1 MTSDY
6 SQYLQ
11 VAKDAAIKAGKKI
24 AEYYGKALNVT
35 HKSPEQ
41 PLTEADLAA
50 NMILK
55 EALLGNFSDV
65 GWLSEEDIDDTVRF
79 DKEFLWVVDPLDGT
93 RDFIN
98 RTPEFAV
105 SVGLVHK
112 KKPVVGVVYNPIS
125 KELFYAAKGTGAFC
139 NGKKITV
146 RKDSPGKRKLLA
158 SLSELKRGEWER
170 FKDQFEIKPT
180 GGCAYKMGKVATGVA
195 DGTFTLSPKSD
206 WDICGGHCLIEE
218 AGGIVRDVHG
228 EVVTYN
234 NEFTRKKGL
243 IYCSSE
249 KVLAEILTAI
259 K

>member
-1 MTSDY
+1 MTLTY
-6 SQYLQ
+6 SKHLE
-11 VAKDAAIKAGKKI
+11 VAKDAAVKAGKKI

-50 NMILK
+50 NMILR
-55 EALLGNFSDV
+55 EALMGNFPDA

-79 DKEFLWVVDPLDGT
+79 DKEFVWVVDPLDGT

-105 SVGLVHK
+105 SVGLVHH

-146 RKDSPGKRKLLA
+146 KNEAHGKRNLLV

-170 FKDQFEIKPT
+170 FKGQFDIVPT
-180 GGCAYKMGKVATGVA
+180 GGCAYKMGKVAAGTA

-218 AGGIVRDVHG
+218 AGGVVRDIKG
-228 EVVTYN
+228 DVVTYN

-243 IYCSSE
+243 IYCASD
-249 KVLAEILTAI
+249 KVLDEILRAI
-259 K
+259 S